1 MAKNKIE
8 ILRNYILENYPLYD
22 NGFADVMT
30 PEGTNLIVDRE
41 GMEYKGIADT
51 NGNFFYIISLG
62 KINYTPL
69 VRGCR
74 IMSYR
79 ATTSCKI
86 VSMVKNVP
94 GQSHIDLL
102 VSAISMCG
110 NEVKSINSEKTSV
123 FFQETNTKKMSNE
136 LENIS
141 LISCE
146 FEINQSLSV
155 KNCKLINCE
164 C

>member
-1 MAKNKIE
+1 MAVNKLQV
-8 ILRNYILENYPLYD
+8 LRDYMIANYPLYD
-22 NGFADVMT
+22 NGFANVANPD
-30 PEGTNLIVDRE
+30 GTNLVLDKE
-41 GMEYKGIADT
+41 GFEYKGIADT

-62 KINYTPL
+62 KISYTPL

-74 IMSYR
+74 VMSYK

-94 GQSHIDLL
+94 DQSHIDLL

-110 NEVKSINSEKTSV
+110 NEVKTINSEKTNV
-123 FFQETNTKKMSNE
+123 FFQETNTRKMSNE

-146 FEINQSLSV
+146 FDIVQSVSV

>member
-1 MAKNKIE
+1 MAVNKLQV
-8 ILRNYILENYPLYD
+8 LRDYIIANYPLYD
-22 NGFADVMT
+22 NGFSDVT
-30 PEGTNLIVDRE
+30 SPEGTNLILSKD
-41 GMEYKGIADT
+41 GFEYKGIADT

-94 GQSHIDLL
+94 EQSHIDLL

-155 KNCKLINCE
+155 KNCKQINCE

>member
-1 MAKNKIE
+1 MAVNKLQV
-8 ILRNYILENYPLYD
+8 LRDYIIASYPLYD
-22 NGFADVMT
+22 NGFSDVT
-30 PEGTNLIVDRE
+30 SPEGTNLILSKD
-41 GMEYKGIADT
+41 GFEYKGIADT

-62 KINYTPL
+62 RINYTPL

-94 GQSHIDLL
+94 DQSHIDLL

-110 NEVKSINSEKTSV
+110 NEVKSINSEKTTV

-155 KNCKLINCE
+155 KNCKQINCE

>member
-30 PEGTNLIVDRE
+30 PEGTNLIIDRE

-51 NGNFFYIISLG
+51 NGNFFYIKALG
-62 KINYTPL
+62 KIDYTPM
-69 VRGCR
+69 VRGSR
-74 IMSYR
+74 VMSYK
-79 ATTSCKI
+79 ATNLCRI
-86 VSMVKNVP
+86 VSMIKNVIDP
-94 GQSHIDLL
+94 NHIDLL
-102 VSAISMCG
+102 VSAISMCN

-141 LISCE
+141 LISCD
-146 FEINQSLSV
+146 FEIVDLVSV
-155 KNCKLINCE
+155 KNCKQINCN